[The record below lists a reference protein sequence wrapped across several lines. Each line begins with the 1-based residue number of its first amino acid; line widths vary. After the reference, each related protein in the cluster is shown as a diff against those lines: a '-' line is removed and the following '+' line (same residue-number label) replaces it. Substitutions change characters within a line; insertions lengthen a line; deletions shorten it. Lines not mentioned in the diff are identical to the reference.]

1 MTTDIPWVLI
11 RGLTREA
18 GHWGQFVNELRQRLP
33 EGTRVFTPDLAGNGA
48 RFREASHTTVPAMA
62 EDLRQQ
68 LHAQG
73 LHGPCRVLA
82 MSLGA
87 MVATAWAHAHPA
99 EIDRMVLMNTS
110 LKPYSPPWER
120 MRPAQWVRIL
130 RMSLMYPDVRAIER
144 TTMRMTARHPA
155 HPDSTLE
162 HWMNL
167 RTAHPVT
174 ATNALRQLWAALR
187 YRAPLVPPPVPVLLL
202 QGLGD
207 ELVSPRCTQALLARW
222 QCAHAAH
229 PTAGHDLPLD
239 AGPWVAEQ
247 VMHWVTNSPGQATS
261 EQRLAH
267 SETASWGRTN

>member
-1 MTTDIPWVLI
+1 MNTDIPWVLI

-18 GHWGQFVNELRQRLP
+18 GHWGHFVEVLRQQLP
-33 EGTRVFTPDLAGNGA
+33 EGTRVITPDIAGNGA
-48 RFREASHTTVPAMA
+48 RFREASHLSVPAMA

-68 LHAQG
+68 LRAQG
-73 LHGPCRVLA
+73 VTGPCRVLA

-87 MVATAWAHAHPA
+87 MVATAWAHAHPH
-99 EIDRMVLMNTS
+99 EIDSLVLMNTS
-110 LKPYSPPWER
+110 LRPYSRTWDR
-120 MRPAQWVRIL
+120 MRPEQWLRIL

-144 TTMRMTARHPA
+144 TTMRMTTRHPA
-155 HPDSTLE
+155 NPESTLE

-167 RTAHPVT
+167 RSAHPVS

-207 ELVSPRCTQALLARW
+207 QLVSPRCTQALLARW

-239 AGPWVAEQ
+239 AGPWVVDQ
-247 VMHWVTNSPGQATS
+247 VMAWL
-261 EQRLAH
+261 RLAPEQARQT
-267 SETASWGRTN
+267 S